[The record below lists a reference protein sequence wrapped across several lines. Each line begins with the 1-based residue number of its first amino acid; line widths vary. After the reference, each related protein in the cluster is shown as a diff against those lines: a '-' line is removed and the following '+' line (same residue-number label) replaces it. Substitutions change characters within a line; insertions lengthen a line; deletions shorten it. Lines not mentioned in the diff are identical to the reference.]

1 MKAPIAKKIPHE
13 MTLHG
18 ETRVDDYYWLRD
30 DKRENSEVLDYLRA
44 ENNYGKKIMSSQQP
58 LQDRVLKEII
68 DRLPPEDHSV
78 PYVKN
83 GYRYQSRYQS
93 GNEYPA
99 YYRQPAAS
107 DESGEWSLLL
117 DANQRASHSDFYTM
131 GALHIS
137 PDNRVMA
144 LAEDFLSR
152 RQYGIRFRNL
162 KSGSWY
168 PEVLSN
174 ASSSFAWGNDS
185 RTLYYVRKHPQTLL
199 SYQVWRHELGSPQ
212 SDDQLVYEG

>member
-44 ENNYGKKIMSSQQP
+44 ENNYGKKIMSSQQL

-99 YYRQPAAS
+99 YYRQPAAR

-144 LAEDFLSR
+144 LAEDFLS
-152 RQYGIRFRNL
+152 
-162 KSGSWY
+162 
-168 PEVLSN
+168 
-174 ASSSFAWGNDS
+174 
-185 RTLYYVRKHPQTLL
+185 
-199 SYQVWRHELGSPQ
+199 
-212 SDDQLVYEG
+212 